1 MTTAAR
7 RMPAWCPDGRTCRAV
22 LDARPCGAHLAGP
35 GGPVLTHARVP
46 PGWQDLPGRS
56 WVLTPARARGVGGP
70 TGRVAGQRS
79 VARLRAAG
87 HAPRRRLPSGAVTV
101 RVGLPPRPCRR
112 DDLHDVA
119 VLSPPAQ
126 DLVGAAGVCHED
138 RWIARPTLPD
148 SVRNRGADH
157 GLGRREHLPDAE
169 AAAVSEVDGE
179 RRGPAV
185 RRGPGSPRIAWRGCL
200 Q

>member
-1 MTTAAR
+1 M
-7 RMPAWCPDGRTCRAV
+7 
-22 LDARPCGAHLAGP
+22 AGP
-35 GGPVLTHARVP
+35 AGPFLTHARAVP
-46 PGWQDLPGRS
+46 TWQDLSGRS

-70 TGRVAGQRS
+70 PVALQESGRWPGH
-79 VARLRAAG
+79 LAAG
-87 HAPRRRLPSGAVTV
+87 HTPRRRLPSGAVTV

-157 GLGRREHLPDAE
+157 GLGRREDLSDAE

-179 RRGPAV
+179 RRDPGAV
-185 RRGPGSPRIAWRGCL
+185 VRLAAARRRGSPV
-200 Q
+200 